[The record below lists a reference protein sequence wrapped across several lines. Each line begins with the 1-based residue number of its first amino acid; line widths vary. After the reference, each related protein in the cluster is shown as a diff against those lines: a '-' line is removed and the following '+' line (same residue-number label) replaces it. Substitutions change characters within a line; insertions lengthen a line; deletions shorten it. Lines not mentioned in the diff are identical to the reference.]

1 MLRLE
6 TRVNKQDFPRRLVHA
21 SNNTVNPSE
30 NNSDFIVW
38 GNDLAAYG
46 PVALLTLADW
56 IKDERVTPDT
66 WIFDAKS
73 QNWQPAAQVPQLQQY
88 FPVAPV
94 VAAASAGVESLSPAG
109 VTIKP
114 ATLRRIKIL
123 AGLSDAQLER
133 FAKFMQLEKVHQW
146 TQIVR
151 QGDLSDAMYLV
162 LEGELRVRLLV
173 GGKES
178 ILATL
183 SAGEFF
189 GDISLFDHGPR
200 SADVIAN
207 TDSLLLKITS
217 AAFDKLSKEAPEL
230 AAPFLFAVGKT
241 LTARMR
247 ADNKRY
253 RDTIYFARTASGG

>member
-1 MLRLE
+1 
-6 TRVNKQDFPRRLVHA
+6 
-21 SNNTVNPSE
+21 VNPSE
-30 NNSDFIVW
+30 SNTNSQFIVW
-38 GNDLAAYG
+38 GEDLSPYG
-46 PVALLTLADW
+46 PVELLTLADW
-56 IKDERVTPDT
+56 IKDERVTADT
-66 WIFDAKS
+66 WIYHEPTKS
-73 QNWQPAAQVPQLQQY
+73 WQTAAQMTELQPL
-88 FPVAPV
+88 FSV
-94 VAAASAGVESLSPAG
+94 AASAADSAQSSAMPGLTIRPA
-109 VTIKP
+109 V
-114 ATLRRIKIL
+114 LRRIKIL
-123 AGLSDAQLER
+123 GGLSDPQLER
-133 FAKFMQLEKVHQW
+133 FAQFMALEKVQQW

-151 QGDLSDAMYLV
+151 QGDLSDAMFLV
-162 LEGELRVRLLV
+162 LEGELRVRLMV

-183 SAGEFF
+183 GPGEFF

-217 AAFDKLSKEAPEL
+217 PAFDKLSKEAPEI

-253 RDTIYFARTASGG
+253 RDTIYFARTAGGD